1 MGRADLS
8 AGTRGHTPGLKTFVR
23 PESRLL
29 YFQGKEIPGTQN
41 AVKENECLLMKSN
54 CCDLQARESIL
65 FPRSHSFLQS
75 PDFPENSCHFHSVSY
90 TCVIFF
96 FFWLV
101 VSLKPGLRKVHG
113 EHFCRDTTWHFQTTT
128 TKMSN

>member
-8 AGTRGHTPGLKTFVR
+8 VGARGHVPGLKTFVQ

-29 YFQGKEIPGTQN
+29 YFQGKDIPGTQN

-54 CCDLQARESIL
+54 CCDLQARESVL
-65 FPRSHSFLQS
+65 FPRSHSLLQS
-75 PDFPENSCHFHSVSY
+75 PNFPENSCHFHSVSY

-96 FFWLV
+96 FFACCLP
-101 VSLKPGLRKVHG
+101 K
-113 EHFCRDTTWHFQTTT
+113 TWPE
-128 TKMSN
+128 KGSW

>member
-1 MGRADLS
+1 MDLS
-8 AGTRGHTPGLKTFVR
+8 AGTRGHVPGLETFVQ

-65 FPRSHSFLQS
+65 FPGSHSFLQS
-75 PDFPENSCHFHSVSY
+75 PNFPENSCHFPLCQLYVCDFIY
-90 TCVIFF
+90 LFIYCLLFA
-96 FFWLV
+96 
-101 VSLKPGLRKVHG
+101 
-113 EHFCRDTTWHFQTTT
+113 
-128 TKMSN
+128 

>member
-1 MGRADLS
+1 MDLS
-8 AGTRGHTPGLKTFVR
+8 AGTRGHVPGLETFVQ

-65 FPRSHSFLQS
+65 FPGSHSFLQS
-75 PDFPENSCHFHSVSY
+75 PNFPENSCHFHSVSY
-90 TCVIFF
+90 TCVILFIYLF
-96 FFWLV
+96 IACCLPKIWPEKG
-101 VSLKPGLRKVHG
+101 S
-113 EHFCRDTTWHFQTTT
+113 W
-128 TKMSN
+128 